1 MPQYEIEVI
10 LTRELAGYLAMA
22 IFVVDPAGS
31 LIFYNEPAEALLG
44 TRFEET
50 GPMEMDDW
58 AHVFDPRDEDGNPLE
73 PESLPLVITLRDVR
87 PTHGRFSIRGLD
99 GTRRQLEVTAIP
111 LIGLGGRLPGA
122 AAIFWEAGAG

>member
-1 MPQYEIEVI
+1 VAQHEIEII

-50 GPMEMDDW
+50 GPMEMEDW
-58 AHVFDPRDEDGNPLE
+58 AYVFDPRDQDGAPLE
-73 PESLPLVITLRDVR
+73 PESLPHVITLREGR
-87 PTHGRFSIRGLD
+87 PTHGLVSIRGLD
-99 GTRRQLEVTAIP
+99 GNRRHLEVTAIP

-122 AAIFWEAGAG
+122 AAIFWEAGAE